1 MDRLIHQILKASWPL
16 KIGVVAGLSALMTLG
31 SWYFLVHPA
40 RSETVKLENRRRKLE
55 GEYIDKQQIA
65 NNLNEYRR
73 EKAEL
78 EAKLAEALTE
88 LPQEAAI
95 DDLLRQLH
103 ELGTQAELQIVT
115 IEPHAESKDEFYAR
129 IPVRMKVSG
138 SYHEIV
144 SFLDEV
150 GRMKR
155 IVNVSGIQLAN
166 PTMRN
171 DRVVLAADFTATT
184 FRFLNQE
191 EMEAKK
197 SAAKGNKNRRGRR

>member
-1 MDRLIHQILKASWPL
+1 MDKLIHQILKASWSL
-16 KIGVVAGLSALMTLG
+16 KIGVVAALSALITAA
-31 SWYFLVHPA
+31 SWYFFVNPA
-40 RSETVKLENRRRKLE
+40 QQEIAKLEADRKKLE
-55 GEYIDKQQIA
+55 GEFIDKQQIA

-103 ELGTQAELQIVT
+103 ELGTTAELQIVT
-115 IEPHAESKDEFYAR
+115 IEPQAESKADFYAR

-138 SYHEIV
+138 SYHEV
-144 SFLDEV
+144 LTFLDEV

-155 IVNVSGIQLAN
+155 IVNVSDIQLGT
-166 PTMRN
+166 PKMQN
-171 DRVVLAADFTATT
+171 DRVLLNADFLATT
-184 FRFLNQE
+184 FRFLSPE
-191 EMEAKK
+191 EMEQNAK
-197 SAAKGNKNRRGRR
+197 SNKNKKRRGRR

>member
-1 MDRLIHQILKASWPL
+1 MDKLIHQILKASWSL
-16 KIGVVAGLSALMTLG
+16 KIGVVAALSVLITAA
-31 SWYFLVHPA
+31 SWYFVVHPA
-40 RSETVKLENRRRKLE
+40 QQEIAKLEADRKKLE

-103 ELGTQAELQIVT
+103 ELGTTAELQIVT
-115 IEPHAESKDEFYAR
+115 IEPQAETKADFYAR

-138 SYHEIV
+138 SYHEV
-144 SFLDEV
+144 LTFLDEV

-155 IVNVSGIQLAN
+155 IVNVSGIQLGG
-166 PTMRN
+166 PKLQN
-171 DRVVLAADFTATT
+171 DRVLLSADFLATT
-184 FRFLNQE
+184 FRFLSPE
-191 EMEAKK
+191 EMEKNAK
-197 SAAKGNKNRRGRR
+197 SAPKRRGRR